1 MLLSF
6 SLSPF
11 TSDMQILSDALRF
24 LSNIWER
31 MRKCIHNSP
40 SPSTWTMQNGLH
52 VCANCNYT
60 FAGNFCPRCG
70 QSRHGG
76 NRLTIRLTLKRAF
89 DVWGLGNRSLP
100 RTILHLFY
108 RPGFMIQDYLKGKRQ
123 AYFPPFKML
132 FLLTALYTTIL
143 YYLPSAQEGLLDSD
157 IFNTNIITETK
168 EETQI
173 TQSFLQ
179 QATYYI
185 KFFLKTCTEHR
196 AAALILIHSLF
207 AISTFLLF
215 RHSPSLPKLSISEHF
230 FSQIFIS
237 CQLLTLSILVDIITR
252 NTSQYLFYSIP
263 NLLILAIVC
272 YDYWQLY
279 GYSLIRTLWKT
290 LLSFLFS
297 FLVLSVICIALACY
311 LLSETISNAHL

>member
-11 TSDMQILSDALRF
+11 TSDMQILSDALGF

-123 AYFPPFKML
+123 AYFPPFKIL

-185 KFFLKTCTEHR
+185 KFFLKT
-196 AAALILIHSLF
+196 
-207 AISTFLLF
+207 
-215 RHSPSLPKLSISEHF
+215 
-230 FSQIFIS
+230 
-237 CQLLTLSILVDIITR
+237 
-252 NTSQYLFYSIP
+252 
-263 NLLILAIVC
+263 
-272 YDYWQLY
+272 
-279 GYSLIRTLWKT
+279 
-290 LLSFLFS
+290 
-297 FLVLSVICIALACY
+297 
-311 LLSETISNAHL
+311 

>member
-1 MLLSF
+1 M
-6 SLSPF
+6 
-11 TSDMQILSDALRF
+11 
-24 LSNIWER
+24 
-31 MRKCIHNSP
+31 
-40 SPSTWTMQNGLH
+40 
-52 VCANCNYT
+52 
-60 FAGNFCPRCG
+60 
-70 QSRHGG
+70 
-76 NRLTIRLTLKRAF
+76 
-89 DVWGLGNRSLP
+89 
-100 RTILHLFY
+100 
-108 RPGFMIQDYLKGKRQ
+108 
-123 AYFPPFKML
+123 
-132 FLLTALYTTIL
+132 
-143 YYLPSAQEGLLDSD
+143 DSD